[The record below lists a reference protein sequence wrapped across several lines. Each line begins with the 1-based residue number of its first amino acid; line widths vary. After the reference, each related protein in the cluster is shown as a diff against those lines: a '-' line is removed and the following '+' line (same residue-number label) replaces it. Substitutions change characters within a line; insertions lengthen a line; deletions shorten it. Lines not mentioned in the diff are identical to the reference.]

1 MIFKET
7 KNQATALFEVTQ
19 PSLNLADQYV
29 IYKIIYPFHLKS
41 SLYFLTDFFISVQWA
56 CLISL
61 I

>member
-41 SLYFLTDFFISVQWA
+41 SLYFLTDFFISVQ
-56 CLISL
+56 
-61 I
+61 